1 MDSEPPKEYSGPF
14 LGLSLG
20 RGLTYASLLLAAEA
34 TIWGALSFFL
44 PEGWWHLVINILFFV
59 LAAAG
64 GVEIQKWMVAT
75 GKPSWVGY
83 AAGLSVF
90 FVAVIIWR
98 SIFMGVLEG
107 TLQ

>member
-1 MDSEPPKEYSGPF
+1 MNPEPPKAYSGPF

-44 PEGWWHLVINILFFV
+44 PEGWWHLVINISFFL

-64 GVEIQKWMVAT
+64 GVEIKNWLTAY

-83 AAGLSVF
+83 VGGLLVF
-90 FVAVIIWR
+90 FLAVIVWR
-98 SIFMGVLEG
+98 SILMGILEA
-107 TLQ
+107 TF

>member
-1 MDSEPPKEYSGPF
+1 
-14 LGLSLG
+14 LA
-20 RGLTYASLLLAAEA
+20 YASILHAAEA

-44 PEGWWHLVINILFFV
+44 PDGWWHLVINILFFV

-64 GVEIQKWMVAT
+64 GVEIQKWMVAN

-83 AAGLSVF
+83 AVGLAVF
-90 FVAVIIWR
+90 LVAVIIWR
-98 SIFMGVLEG
+98 SIFMGILEG

>member
-1 MDSEPPKEYSGPF
+1 MDSEPPKAYSGPF

-44 PEGWWHLVINILFFV
+44 PEGWWHLVINILFFL
-59 LAAAG
+59 LAVAG
-64 GVEIQKWMVAT
+64 GGEIKNWLSAI
-75 GKPSWVGY
+75 GKPSWLGY
-83 AAGLSVF
+83 VVGLSVF

-98 SIFMGVLEG
+98 SIFMGVLDG

>member
-1 MDSEPPKEYSGPF
+1 MRNKIVQIIALSLPLITVITAQPDFPGAPAQAPIGG
-14 LGLSLG
+14 LGL
-20 RGLTYASLLLAAEA
+20 
-34 TIWGALSFFL
+34 
-44 PEGWWHLVINILFFV
+44 

-64 GVEIQKWMVAT
+64 GVEIQKWMVAN